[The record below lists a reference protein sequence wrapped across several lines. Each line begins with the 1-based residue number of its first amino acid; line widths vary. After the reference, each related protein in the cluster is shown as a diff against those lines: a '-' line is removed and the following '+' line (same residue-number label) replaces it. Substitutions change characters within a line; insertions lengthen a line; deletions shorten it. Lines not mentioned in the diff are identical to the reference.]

1 MIEGGWSFVYA
12 AYAIVGVALVVLAA
26 VVVFR
31 LRYWAKRAK
40 DLNRP

>member
-12 AYAIVGVALVVLAA
+12 AYAIVGVALAVLAA

-40 DLNRP
+40 ELKRS

>member
-12 AYAIVGVALVVLAA
+12 AYGVGGVALAGLAVIVVL
-26 VVVFR
+26 R

-40 DLNRP
+40 DLGR

>member
-12 AYAIVGVALVVLAA
+12 AYAVGGVALVGLTVIVVL
-26 VVVFR
+26 R

-40 DLNRP
+40 GLNRR